1 MRLFHHLLTC
11 AALIAIAAA
20 PAYAVDDFRH
30 PETGRYDIARAA
42 SKEAVRGKRYM
53 ISAANPLA
61 VEAGAQILEEG
72 GSAIDAAI
80 AAQLVLNVV
89 EPQSSGIG
97 GGGFLL
103 YWNAGAKELH
113 VYDGRET
120 APALAHEEMF
130 LGRDGQPLPFGE
142 AVKGGRSVG
151 TPGLLKMLEH
161 AHRRHGHVEWSRLF
175 VDAMR
180 LSRDGFPLSPRL
192 HELLSTT
199 AHIRNFPASMRPY
212 LNSSG
217 KLKNVG
223 QLIVNKPLY
232 NTFATLSLKG
242 SEPFY
247 NGKIAAAMVSAVQ
260 DSPVNPGL
268 LSSHDLKNYA
278 VKEREAVCAPY
289 REYKVCSMPPPSSG
303 GVALLQ
309 ALALLEKLS
318 TAMDIRKFEPISL
331 DAAHVFSEVSKL
343 AYADRNYYLADPD
356 FAEVPVNALLAP
368 DYIARRAALV
378 HSETVMAEATHGVFQ
393 PGESAVRLPAPEE
406 RPSTTHISVVDM
418 NGNAVSMTTSIEYAF
433 GSGLGVGGF
442 LLNNQLTDFNF
453 SPTLPDGK
461 TPHPNRVEPGK
472 RPRSSMTPVMV
483 FDENGK
489 LVMVIGSPGG
499 ARIIEYVLQTIIAV
513 IDWNLDIQQ
522 AINLPHYL
530 NMNGPTEL
538 EAGTTAAELKEGLEQ
553 RGHMVKVADT
563 PSGLHG
569 ITRINGELAG
579 GADPRREGTALGR

>member
-1 MRLFHHLLTC
+1 MRLFQHLFSCIVLLSIV
-11 AALIAIAAA
+11 AE
-20 PAYAVDDFRH
+20 PAHAVDDFLH
-30 PETGRYDIARAA
+30 PETGRYDNAVAA
-42 SKEAVRGKRYM
+42 SKEAILGKRYM

-80 AAQLVLNVV
+80 ATQLVLNVV

-103 YWNAGAKELH
+103 YWDAGAKKLH

-120 APALAHEEMF
+120 APALAHETMF
-130 LGRDGQPLPFGE
+130 LGRDGKPMRFGD

-161 AHRRHGHVEWSRLF
+161 AHRKHGHVEWSRLF
-175 VDAMR
+175 ADAMR

-199 AHIRNFPASMRPY
+199 AHIREFRTTLRPY
-212 LNSSG
+212 LKPNG
-217 KLKNVG
+217 TLKNVG
-223 QLIVNKPLY
+223 ELVVNKPLHD
-232 NTFATLSLKG
+232 TFAEIALKG
-242 SEPFY
+242 SGPFY
-247 NGKIAAAMVSAVQ
+247 NGKIAADMVAAVQ
-260 DSPVNPGL
+260 ESPVNPGL
-268 LSSHDLKNYA
+268 LSAHDLKHYA
-278 VKEREAVCAPY
+278 VRERDAVCAPY
-289 REYKVCSMPPPSSG
+289 REYQVCSMPPPSSG
-303 GVALLQ
+303 GIALLQ
-309 ALALLEKLS
+309 ALAILEKL
-318 TAMDIRKFEPISL
+318 TAVLDIRKFEPVSL

-356 FAEVPVNALLAP
+356 FTEVPVKALLAP
-368 DYIARRAALV
+368 GYIAKRAAMV
-378 HSETVMAEATHGVFQ
+378 QPGKAMAEAPHGVFR
-393 PGESAVRLPAPEE
+393 SRADAIRLPAPEE
-406 RPSTTHISVVDM
+406 RPSTTHISVVDI

-433 GSGLGVGGF
+433 GSGLATGGF
-442 LLNNQLTDFNF
+442 LLNNQLTDFSF
-453 SPTLPDGK
+453 SPTLPDRV

-472 RPRSSMTPVMV
+472 RPRSSMTPAMV
-483 FDENGK
+483 FDKNGK

-499 ARIIEYVLQTIIAV
+499 GRIIEYVLQTIIAV
-513 IDWNLDIQQ
+513 IDWNLNIQQ

-538 EAGTTAAELKEGLEQ
+538 EAGTSAANLKEGLEKL
-553 RGHMVKVADT
+553 GHTVKVADT

-579 GADPRREGTALGR
+579 GADPRREGIAIGK